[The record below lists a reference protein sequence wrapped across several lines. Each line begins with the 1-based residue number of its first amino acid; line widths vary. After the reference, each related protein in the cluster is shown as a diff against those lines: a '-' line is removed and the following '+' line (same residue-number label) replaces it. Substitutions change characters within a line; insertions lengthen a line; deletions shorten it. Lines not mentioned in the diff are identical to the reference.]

1 MGFLTTMT
9 EKEKKYIEKFLNAHF
24 GKLELTE
31 MKNGEYK
38 SLGHQNKKSTIFIV
52 EEKNSQIFVDSKKVI
67 DPILKI
73 FRTDYSETYDFVKE
87 WLFKK
92 YDLDCIDLVVITNSQ
107 IY

>member
-1 MGFLTTMT
+1 
-9 EKEKKYIEKFLNAHF
+9 
-24 GKLELTE
+24 
-31 MKNGEYK
+31 
-38 SLGHQNKKSTIFIV
+38 
-52 EEKNSQIFVDSKKVI
+52 VDSKKVI

-92 YDLDCIDLVVITNSQ
+92 YDLDCIDLVGITNSQ